1 MRKGNS
7 LVSRL
12 PVDYSVS
19 LLQREEELLKERRV
33 IMCLN
38 PSLTLEAL
46 LLYNGASALYG
57 GGGPDGVLK
66 GLPR

>member
-1 MRKGNS
+1 
-7 LVSRL
+7 
-12 PVDYSVS
+12 
-19 LLQREEELLKERRV
+19 
-33 IMCLN
+33 MCLN